1 MRIGRGTAKRFVVLV
16 VFAVSGAALCLPITA
31 AAQDAQPIDQPPEPP
46 ALIARPPVEIG
57 DETGEVGLPGGFFIE
72 FGDNN
77 DWIQFKAGEW
87 LKGELKW
94 MRQKEA
100 QFKSK
105 KLNLMTFKW
114 KDIVQLQARKTKT
127 FVFEGKVL
135 ETGRAMVTREEVI
148 IETAD
153 GVKIYPREQLVSII
167 RGEPRERN
175 YWSTRLRAGL
185 SGAAGN
191 SRNLSLNAFWS
202 LMRADQHVRSLI
214 SYEGAFGYAS
224 REETVNRHIGDAEV
238 TVYVT
243 RRLYVNALVAQ
254 FLNDR
259 FQNLRMRATPSAGVG
274 VHLFDTRKV
283 EWNLD
288 GGPGYQYTNLL
299 SIEMGA
305 TNPQHDGTISVGSFF
320 KWKFIPDNKIELE
333 WRSNLV
339 YTQIGLTNHTGSAR
353 LKLKITSIFRFTTE
367 FMYLRTESPPAKEDG
382 TRPKSNDYQLVVG
395 VLVRINE

>member
-202 LMRADQHVRSLI
+202 LMRADQNVRSLI

>member
-1 MRIGRGTAKRFVVLV
+1 LRIGRGTAKRFVVLV

-353 LKLKITSIFRFTTE
+353 LKLKITSVFRFTTE

>member
-1 MRIGRGTAKRFVVLV
+1 M
-16 VFAVSGAALCLPITA
+16 
-31 AAQDAQPIDQPPEPP
+31 
-46 ALIARPPVEIG
+46 
-57 DETGEVGLPGGFFIE
+57 
-72 FGDNN
+72 
-77 DWIQFKAGEW
+77 
-87 LKGELKW
+87 
-94 MRQKEA
+94 
-100 QFKSK
+100 
-105 KLNLMTFKW
+105 
-114 KDIVQLQARKTKT
+114 
-127 FVFEGKVL
+127 KV
-135 ETGRAMVTREEVI
+135 
-148 IETAD
+148 
-153 GVKIYPREQLVSII
+153 YPRDQLVSII

-202 LMRADQHVRSLI
+202 LKREDQHVRSLV
-214 SYEGAFGYAS
+214 SYEGTFGYAS
-224 REETVNRHIGDAEV
+224 KEQTVNRNIGNAEA

-243 RRLYVNALVAQ
+243 RRLYINALVAQ

-259 FQNLRMRATPSAGVG
+259 FQNLRLRATPSAGVG

-299 SIEMGA
+299 STAAG
-305 TNPQHDGTISVGSFF
+305 TNNPQHDGTIAVGSFF
-320 KWKFIPDNKIELE
+320 KWKFLPDNKIELE

-339 YTQIGLTNHTGSAR
+339 YTQIGLTNHTGTAR

-367 FMYLRTESPPAKEDG
+367 FTYLRTESPPQREDG
-382 TRPKSNDYQLVVG
+382 TAPKSNDYQLVVG

>member
-1 MRIGRGTAKRFVVLV
+1 LNVLRSSAKRAVVLTVFVVAA
-16 VFAVSGAALCLPITA
+16 AVLCSPA
-31 AAQDAQPIDQPPEPP
+31 SAPAQDAQPIEPPPEPP
-46 ALIARPPVEIG
+46 PLITRPAAETVDGIA
-57 DETGEVGLPGGFFIE
+57 ETGLPANFLIE
-72 FGDNN
+72 FGDTN

-94 MRQKEA
+94 MRQREVE
-100 QFKSK
+100 FKSK
-105 KLNLMTFKW
+105 KLKLMTFKW
-114 KDIVQLQARKTKT
+114 SDIVQLQARKIKT
-127 FVFEGKVL
+127 FVFEGKVV
-135 ETGRAMVTREEVI
+135 ETGKAMVTREEVI
-148 IETAD
+148 IETPD
-153 GVKIYPREQLVSII
+153 GVKVYPRDQLVSII

-175 YWSTRLRAGL
+175 YWSTRFRGGL

-202 LMRADQHVRSLI
+202 LKREDQRVRSLI
-214 SYEGAFGYAS
+214 SYEGTFGYAS
-224 REETVNRHIGDAEV
+224 KEETVNRHIGNADV

-243 RRLYVNALVAQ
+243 RRLYINALVAQ

-259 FQNLRMRATPSAGVG
+259 FQNLRLRATPSVGAG

-299 SIEMGA
+299 STAAG
-305 TNPQHDGTISVGSFF
+305 TNNPQHDGTIAVGSFF

-339 YTQIGLTNHTGSAR
+339 YTQIGLTNHTGTAR
-353 LKLKITSIFRFTTE
+353 LKLKITSILRFTTE
-367 FMYLRTESPPAKEDG
+367 FTYLRTESPPQSEDG
-382 TRPKSNDYQLVVG
+382 TAPKSNDYQLVVG

>member
-1 MRIGRGTAKRFVVLV
+1 MAI
-16 VFAVSGAALCLPITA
+16 FAVSAAALYSPVGA
-31 AAQDAQPIDQPPEPP
+31 SAQDAQPIDQPPEPP

-320 KWKFIPDNKIELE
+320 KWKFIPDNKIEL
-333 WRSNLV
+333 
-339 YTQIGLTNHTGSAR
+339 
-353 LKLKITSIFRFTTE
+353 
-367 FMYLRTESPPAKEDG
+367 
-382 TRPKSNDYQLVVG
+382 
-395 VLVRINE
+395 